1 MRYVEEREFNLRLV
15 VRCEFPED
23 YEGDLDGYA
32 WAAAMPELSGDV
44 LRAAVAAL
52 GKRPGWKLTSENRG
66 RPTEDEITLVLDR
79 QLEADD
85 SGRRPG

>member
-1 MRYVEEREFNLRLV
+1 MKYVEEREFNLRLV

-32 WAAAMPELSGDV
+32 WATAMPELSNEL

-52 GKRPGWKLTSENRG
+52 GRRQGFKLSSENRG
-66 RPTEDEITLVLDR
+66 RPPEDEVTLVLDK
-79 QLEADD
+79 QLDEPPR
-85 SGRRPG
+85 G

>member
-1 MRYVEEREFNLRLV
+1 MKYVEEREFNLRLL
-15 VRCEFPED
+15 VRCEFPEE

-52 GKRPGWKLTSENRG
+52 GKRPGYKIRSENRG
-66 RPTEDEITLVLDR
+66 RPVEDEITLVLDKVIDGSDGPAR
-79 QLEADD
+79 
-85 SGRRPG
+85 G